1 MSQKELKNT
10 NQPKTAYQLGEYDYS
25 FSFGVPK
32 GFYKV
37 NYSCKKNE
45 VFPRISKPLF
55 RVNLGFFHF
64 ILFPDKS
71 NIFCFN
77 SDTHIVGQ
85 NAERQKEENNA
96 SLSLLQKDKYIRML
110 RWFEKKGNQLVGE
123 SPLPNIELTELQE
136 LFQEDS
142 DNLMFECYEIGPQQ
156 ADYFQQKLNQPLDL
170 ESYDYFIDCDA
181 L

>member
-71 NIFCFN
+71 NIFCF
-77 SDTHIVGQ
+77 ILPAVV
-85 NAERQKEENNA
+85 
-96 SLSLLQKDKYIRML
+96 LSFVI
-110 RWFEKKGNQLVGE
+110 F
-123 SPLPNIELTELQE
+123 PLNV
-136 LFQEDS
+136 
-142 DNLMFECYEIGPQQ
+142 NYAG
-156 ADYFQQKLNQPLDL
+156 YFNYT
-170 ESYDYFIDCDA
+170 SW
-181 L
+181 